1 VRARTIRERF
11 LREENGFTMIEM
23 MVTAMIMVVVL
34 MALYS
39 IFDMSVR
46 MFSVGSN
53 KVEAAESARLGLEKM
68 EREIRAAY
76 PVDASDP
83 AKGFLFFSANGV
95 SPPAA
100 AAMPTA
106 SQITFG
112 NELVGA
118 VGTDTA
124 PKILCGT
131 PCEYITYKLT
141 DDASNAPCTA
151 PPPCT
156 LRRVNTA
163 NASTT
168 TGQPVVEDVAI
179 NGLTFTYYESDAS
192 AANDQTTVPPLACRG
207 TGTTIAECEDEI
219 VKVLVSLQITV
230 DQNAR
235 YEATQRLTTEIDLR
249 NR

>member
-1 VRARTIRERF
+1 MV
-11 LREENGFTMIEM
+11 EM
-23 MVTAMIMVVVL
+23 MITVLVMVPVL
-34 MALYS
+34 MLLYS

-46 MFSVGSN
+46 ASMVGNN
-53 KVEAAESARLGLEKM
+53 KTEAVESARLGLEKM

-83 AKGFLFFSANGV
+83 AKMFLFFNANSV

-118 VGTDTA
+118 VGTDKA

-141 DDASNAPCTA
+141 DDVAGSNAPCTVS
-151 PPPCT
+151 PCD
-156 LRRVNTA
+156 LRRVN
-163 NASTT
+163 
-168 TGQPVVEDVAI
+168 AI
-179 NGLTFTYYESDAS
+179 NSTAAPGDTVVNNAVVPGGL
-192 AANDQTTVPPLACRG
+192 
-207 TGTTIAECEDEI
+207 
-219 VKVLVSLQITV
+219 
-230 DQNAR
+230 
-235 YEATQRLTTEIDLR
+235 DLR
-249 NR
+249 TSRAMALLPRPKAR

>member
-1 VRARTIRERF
+1 MRARSVRERF
-11 LREENGFTMIEM
+11 LREEGGLTMVEM
-23 MVTAMIMVVVL
+23 MITVLVMVPVL

-46 MFSVGSN
+46 ASMVGNN
-53 KVEAAESARLGLEKM
+53 KTEAVESARLGLEKM

-76 PVDASDP
+76 PVDASGVP
-83 AKGFLFFSANGV
+83 AKNFLFFGANNV

-112 NELVGA
+112 NELGA
-118 VGTDTA
+118 VGDG
-124 PKILCGT
+124 KILCGT

-141 DDASNAPCTA
+141 DDAAGSTAQCNESPCD
-151 PPPCT
+151 

-163 NASTT
+163 NSTAPGAT
-168 TGQPVVEDVAI
+168 VVNNAVVPG
-179 NGLTFTYYESDAS
+179 GLDFTYFESD
-192 AANDQTTVPPLACRG
+192 
-207 TGTTIAECEDEI
+207 GTTAESEGEI

-230 DQNAR
+230 DPAADPDNPN

-249 NR
+249 NRL

>member
-1 VRARTIRERF
+1 VRARTVRERF
-11 LREENGFTMIEM
+11 LREENGFTMIEVTITTLL
-23 MVTAMIMVVVL
+23 MVAIL
-34 MALYS
+34 MSLYS

-46 MFSVGSN
+46 IASVGSN
-53 KVEAAESARLGLEKM
+53 KVEATESARLGLEKM

-76 PVDASDP
+76 PVDAGNP
-83 AKGFLFFSANGV
+83 AKMFLFFNANGV

-118 VGTDTA
+118 VGTDRA

-141 DDASNAPCTA
+141 DDVAGSTAPCTVS
-151 PPPCT
+151 PCD

-163 NASTT
+163 TSTAAGNTVVNNA
-168 TGQPVVEDVAI
+168 VVPG
-179 NGLTFTYYESDAS
+179 GLDFTYFESD
-192 AANDQTTVPPLACRG
+192 
-207 TGTTIAECEDEI
+207 GTTAESEGEI

-230 DQNAR
+230 DPDNAD
-235 YEATQRLTTEIDLR
+235 YDATQRLTTEIDLR
-249 NR
+249 NRQ